1 MILFRSLFDGIVLS
15 HNQFAKDVF
24 VLVFAVWYENVSH
37 VFDLR
42 MK

>member
-15 HNQFAKDVF
+15 HDQFAKDVF
-24 VLVFAVWYENVSH
+24 VLVFSVWYENASH
-37 VFDLR
+37 VFNLI